1 MPKIWPKKPNN
12 EKNSLSERM
21 RKAGLNPKS
30 ELAGIALIGG
40 IGILGAAA
48 LYYFYKEIMLSFVFL
63 GAVILFLYA
72 MLGRYKKKAA
82 ERDEL
87 LEEEFVRLFTYFS
100 IYAQGGLPVYSALE
114 ELTKFA
120 SPLMENRL
128 RELLREI
135 DNDKSLTPYVRFA
148 SSFSNLAIKEVM
160 IAVYKMVDEGL
171 SETYL
176 RQYAAIFDSLAADK
190 QAAERERHKKSL
202 SNVSFFPLLASGLT
216 SALITIGIMTVIGGL
231 STNGF

>member
-1 MPKIWPKKPNN
+1 MLKIWPKKPKT
-12 EKNSLSERM
+12 EKDPLAERI

-30 ELAGIALIGG
+30 ELAGIAFLGG
-40 IGILGAAA
+40 LGVLGAAA
-48 LYYFYKEIMLSFVFL
+48 IYYFFREIMLSFVFL

-100 IYAQGGLPVYSALE
+100 IYAQGGLPVYGALE

-128 RELLREI
+128 RDLLHGI
-135 DNDKSLTPYVRFA
+135 DNDKSLAPYIRFA

-160 IAVYKMVDEGL
+160 IAVYKMVDEGV

-202 SNVSFFPLLASGLT
+202 ANVSFFPLLASGLT